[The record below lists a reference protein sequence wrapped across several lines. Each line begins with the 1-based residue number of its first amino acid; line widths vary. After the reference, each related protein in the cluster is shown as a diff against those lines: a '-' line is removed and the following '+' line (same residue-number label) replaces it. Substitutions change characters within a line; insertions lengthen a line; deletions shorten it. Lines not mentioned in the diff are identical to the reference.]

1 MARMTDKQFLECC
14 RKADSYTDKDSY
26 VSDMDSSSIW
36 WDIPENDIPDDRIR
50 AIGDIWDACHRSV
63 KEIAEEAGLSQ
74 RKLAERFCIP
84 YRTMESWGG
93 EQRSCNLYVRLMM
106 QEILGLIKR

>member
-1 MARMTDKQFLECC
+1 MTDKQFLACC
-14 RKADSYTDKDSY
+14 READSYTDRGAY
-26 VSDMDSSSIW
+26 ISDMAMSSIW
-36 WDIPENDIPDDRIR
+36 EDSPEDDIPYNRIR

-63 KEIAEEAGLSQ
+63 KEIADEAGLSQ